1 MEVVE
6 YGGVHVMITEQAIL
20 DALREVEDPEVHK
33 SIVEL
38 DMVKRIDIQGDH
50 VTVEVL
56 LTVAG
61 CPLRNKI
68 EEDVRAALAAVSGVK
83 SFDVILGT
91 MTEEDRKKFADK
103 IRPKQDPLQL
113 LGQPQTPPLLRE
125 DTKTQF
131 VAVAS
136 GKGGVGKSTVTANL
150 AVALARQG
158 YRVGVIDADIYGF
171 SLPNIFQLG
180 DRKPTLVDNL
190 LMPVQEEGVKI
201 ISMGFFVHDNN
212 PVVWRG
218 PMLGKMLRNFFNE
231 VYWGD
236 LDVLLLDL
244 PPGTGDVALDI
255 HQMLPKS
262 KEVIVTTP
270 QSNATEVA
278 ARAGTMA
285 LRTDHEVLGVI
296 ENMSYFETNGE
307 KHYIFGQGGG
317 EKLARELEAE
327 MLGQIPLGVATASG
341 SGIFAKDTI
350 QGQVFEEMAERL
362 TEKIGLTK
370 ISH

>member
-1 MEVVE
+1 MN
-6 YGGVHVMITEQAIL
+6 TEQSIL
-20 DALREVEDPEVHK
+20 DALRKVEDPEVHK

-68 EEDVRAALAAVSGVK
+68 DQDVRAALAAVPGVK
-83 SFDVILGT
+83 SFDVVLGT

-103 IRPKQDPLQL
+103 VRNTQADPLQL

-131 VAVAS
+131 IAVAS
-136 GKGGVGKSTVTANL
+136 GKGGVGKSTATANL

-190 LMPVQEEGVKI
+190 LMPVQQDGVKI

-244 PPGTGDVALDI
+244 PPGTGDIALDV

-285 LRTDHEVLGVI
+285 LRTNHEVLGVI
-296 ENMSYFETNGE
+296 ENMSYFEANGE

-317 EKLARELEAE
+317 EKLARELETE
-327 MLGQIPLGVATASG
+327 LLGQIPLGVATASG
-341 SGIFAKDTI
+341 SGIFPQDSI
-350 QGQVFEEMAERL
+350 QGQVFDRMAKRL
-362 TEKIGLTK
+362 AEKIGLTAK
-370 ISH
+370 HESY